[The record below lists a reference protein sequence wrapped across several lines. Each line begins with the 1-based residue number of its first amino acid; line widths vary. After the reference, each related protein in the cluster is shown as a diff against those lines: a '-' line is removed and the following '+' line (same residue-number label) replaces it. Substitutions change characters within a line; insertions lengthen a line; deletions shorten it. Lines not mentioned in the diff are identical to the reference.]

1 MLVQLQEGCID
12 DFTAGNTVA
21 KHVTAQMGWLKNGIV
36 CPNTEL
42 KILYIY
48 IYLDPPTPLN
58 FWWHVFPTVYF
69 LKLSTVFCML
79 VMFTRGGT
87 AETVEIK

>member
-48 IYLDPPTPLN
+48 IP
-58 FWWHVFPTVYF
+58 
-69 LKLSTVFCML
+69 
-79 VMFTRGGT
+79 
-87 AETVEIK
+87 